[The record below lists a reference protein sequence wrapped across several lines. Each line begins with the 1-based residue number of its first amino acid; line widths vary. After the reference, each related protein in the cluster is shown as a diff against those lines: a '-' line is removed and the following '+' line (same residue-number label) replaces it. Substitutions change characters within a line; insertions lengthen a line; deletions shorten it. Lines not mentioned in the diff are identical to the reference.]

1 MILST
6 DLIIKLKK
14 LFTEKKFT
22 EIEFSIES
30 LGELKKLPNNILNLY
45 AVSKALNPNSK
56 IEDFKLSAY
65 CFEKIYLA
73 DKSNREVFYN
83 LIVTSVKA
91 VDYTYL
97 EKHLIEEYKKDKENP
112 KILEGLAKMNF
123 FYNNMKEA
131 SIYYEK
137 LVSLKPEYAN
147 VWSSFI
153 ASLNYHY
160 HYDQKK
166 YLEFCKKFDETI
178 KIETDNFKFNL
189 IKNKKIKIGFL
200 SADFKNHSVSLFL
213 REILNKL
220 DKNEFELF
228 GFSNL
233 QLNFHDKMTM
243 SLKKIFDKWYDIF
256 NLKDEELVRLVRA
269 CNLDIII
276 DLSGHTYQNRINIL
290 KARCA
295 PIQIS
300 WLGYCNTSGVKN
312 MDYLIADPNL
322 IKNDEHSLYSEKIL
336 YMPNIWNALSKP
348 KNLPSIRNDKEKNV
362 FTFGS
367 FNNFQKI
374 SLETI
379 RLWSKI
385 LNVNN
390 SRLILKSSTPFDNQK
405 SKDILLKK
413 FEIEKVD
420 LKRIIV
426 LDRKNTFEEHLDCYN
441 KVDLSLDTFPYPG
454 VTTSFQS
461 WVMGVP
467 VLTMKGFNF
476 NSRCG
481 ESINY
486 NLNFSDLVA
495 KNEKDYF
502 DKSLD
507 IKEKNNIDMNYRLAL
522 REKALKS
529 NLFDTETFT
538 KDFVGLIKSL

>member
-56 IEDFKLSAY
+56 IDDFKLSAY

>member
-56 IEDFKLSAY
+56 IDDFKLSAY

-166 YLEFCKKFDETI
+166 YLEFCRKFDETI

-243 SLKKIFDKWYDIF
+243 SLKKIFDKWHDIF

-413 FEIEKVD
+413 FEIEKVH